1 MLQDGGTF
9 LVAIDDSVHHNLS
22 LWDWQKGDK
31 GSKITETKVN
41 IRQREESI
49 PEPLILLG
57 ESSERSIKRPPPP
70 SRDPHA
76 GGIRRER
83 NPCSL
88 I

>member
-1 MLQDGGTF
+1 M
-9 LVAIDDSVHHNLS
+9 AIDDSVHHNLS

-57 ESSERSIKRPPPP
+57 ESSERSIKRPPPRQEILMQEG
-70 SRDPHA
+70 S
-76 GGIRRER
+76 GGKEI
-83 NPCSL
+83 L
-88 I
+88 AA